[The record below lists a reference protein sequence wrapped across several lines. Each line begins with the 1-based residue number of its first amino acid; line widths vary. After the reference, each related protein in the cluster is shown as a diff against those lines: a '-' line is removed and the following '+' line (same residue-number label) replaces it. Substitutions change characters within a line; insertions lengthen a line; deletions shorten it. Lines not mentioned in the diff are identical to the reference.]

1 MTAGVVDGQQIDYY
15 DSVIRKAVQKAEWIS
30 GAVDPD
36 YWNRNTQIYAG
47 NEAPFKNNIG
57 IAKSR
62 FNQTGG
68 KLTYSWSSVSQK
80 LIV

>member
-1 MTAGVVDGQQIDYY
+1 MTAGLVDGQQIDYY
-15 DSVIRKAVQKAEWIS
+15 DSVIRKAVQKAQWIS

-47 NEAPFKNNIG
+47 NEPNFKENIN
-57 IAKSR
+57 IAKKR

-68 KLTYSWSSVSQK
+68 KLTYSCRSVN
-80 LIV
+80 LH